1 MVSKSGVGGV
11 VEGCWSGFGRCWA
24 GAGVGRIL

>member
-24 GAGVGRIL
+24 GWGGSYDG